1 MMAPDRLAR
10 LAACVVCVA
19 LLAFSAC
26 TPAGTASPTPAPPT
40 PAPIRAVYLVMG
52 QAVLTPSD
60 VQAHPEILV
69 VHSFDELA
77 AHAQNKVAIWIDK
90 SATPF
95 DHHSWLNEAPQ
106 AWYPLVLVGYHDTLY
121 SFREMLWLCCF
132 AGPIVDWSTVRLEP
146 GFSVIQ
152 RQDTVGQLPQATF
165 LQAHDQA
172 PTAGDILAIT
182 DALLDGRL
190 KATPAPY
197 VPPGS
202 SPTPPPMAATEG
214 VPTST
219 PFVPPELTPQ
229 VELDA
234 FSGRP
239 NPSWPLSAA
248 DTETF
253 RHRVATL
260 SPAAAQTYPGR
271 LGYRGLIVSLPEA
284 SGFAVI
290 WTVWD
295 GVAQMTNG
303 ATTAYYADPDHAL
316 QSWLL
321 QSGQPYLPADL
332 IATVQADIS
341 GTPSP

>member
-1 MMAPDRLAR
+1 MTACSCKLGLFLAVILTTACAPV
-10 LAACVVCVA
+10 AAP
-19 LLAFSAC
+19 S
-26 TPAGTASPTPAPPT
+26 TPV
-40 PAPIRAVYLVMG
+40 PIRAVYLVSG
-52 QAVLTPSD
+52 QGVLTPSD
-60 VQAHPEILV
+60 VQAYPEILV

-77 AHAQNKVAIWIDK
+77 AHTKSKVAIWIDK

-95 DHHSWLNEAPQ
+95 DHQSWLNEAPQ
-106 AWYPLVLVGYHDTLY
+106 AWYPMVLVGYHDPLY
-121 SFREMLWLCCF
+121 AFGYMLGVCCF
-132 AGPIVDWSTVRLEP
+132 AGPFVDWSTVRLEP

-165 LQAHDQA
+165 LQAYDQV
-172 PTAGDILAIT
+172 PTAGNILAIT

-214 VPTST
+214 VATST

-229 VELDA
+229 VELDT

-248 DTETF
+248 ETEAF
-253 RHRVATL
+253 RQKVATL
-260 SPAAAQTYPGR
+260 SPAPAQTYPHR
-271 LGYRGLIVSLPEA
+271 LGYRGLIVRLPEA

-290 WTVWD
+290 WSAWD
-295 GVAQMTNG
+295 VVAQMTNG
-303 ATTAYYADPDHAL
+303 ATTAYFSDPDHAL

-321 QSGQPYLPADL
+321 QTGQPYLPADL
-332 IATVQADIS
+332 FATVQADMS